1 MGPRLEWLPIRI
13 SRPASAIIVPP
24 DMLICGKTKELD
36 EAEQQSA
43 GCKDAVLD

>member
-1 MGPRLEWLPIRI
+1 LRAAPEG
-13 SRPASAIIVPP
+13 
-24 DMLICGKTKELD
+24 GKAVYKELD